1 MIAYIVRRLFSTII
15 VMAVVA
21 FVVFSLLYLTPG
33 DPAAVIAG
41 DIATDE
47 DIRRIH
53 ARLGLD
59 DPFLVQ
65 FGRWLWS
72 LAHGDLGT
80 SIFTNLPVTQLIGQR
95 VEPTVSL
102 TLCTLVVAILVAV
115 PLGVVAAA
123 KAGTWLDRAVMSFS
137 VLGFSVPVFVFA
149 YILILTF
156 SVQLDWLP
164 VQGYRN
170 FRDGVW
176 EWLRHLILPSIA
188 LGTVYVAL
196 ITRMT
201 RASMLDVLAQDYIR
215 TAEAKGLA
223 PEQVLIGL
231 ALKNAAI
238 PVVTIIGVGVA
249 LLISGAIVTETV
261 FALPGI
267 GRLTVDAILRRDYPM
282 IQGVILIFSAVYVLI
297 NLAVDLSYALFDPRI
312 RYEAP
317 DMSATTLAAPS
328 IAAPKSM
335 SPTWRRFRDA
345 FRRHPTALV
354 GGAIL
359 VCMVG
364 IAIFAPWLG
373 TVDPQAVTPMKR
385 LRPPS
390 AQFWF
395 GTDMLGRD
403 VYSRVVY
410 GARVSLLV
418 GLAVA
423 TLSTILGLA
432 IGLVTGY
439 VRALDAVVM
448 RVMDG
453 LMSIPSVLLAI
464 ALMALTK

>member
-1 MIAYIVRRLFSTII
+1 MIAYIIRRLFSTII

-47 DIRRIH
+47 DIRLIH

-59 DPFLVQ
+59 EPFLVQ
-65 FGRWLWS
+65 FGRWLWG
-72 LAHGDLGT
+72 LFHGDLGT

-95 VEPTVSL
+95 IEPTVAL

-176 EWLRHLILPSIA
+176 EWLRHLILPSVA

-196 ITRMT
+196 IARMT

-215 TAEAKGLA
+215 TAAAKGLA
-223 PEQVLIGL
+223 PGQVLIGH

-238 PVVTIIGVGVA
+238 PVVTIIG
-249 LLISGAIVTETV
+249 
-261 FALPGI
+261 
-267 GRLTVDAILRRDYPM
+267 M
-282 IQGVILIFSAVYVLI
+282 
-297 NLAVDLSYALFDPRI
+297 
-312 RYEAP
+312 
-317 DMSATTLAAPS
+317 
-328 IAAPKSM
+328 
-335 SPTWRRFRDA
+335 
-345 FRRHPTALV
+345 
-354 GGAIL
+354 
-359 VCMVG
+359 
-364 IAIFAPWLG
+364 
-373 TVDPQAVTPMKR
+373 
-385 LRPPS
+385 
-390 AQFWF
+390 AQ
-395 GTDMLGRD
+395 
-403 VYSRVVY
+403 S
-410 GARVSLLV
+410 
-418 GLAVA
+418 
-423 TLSTILGLA
+423 
-432 IGLVTGY
+432 
-439 VRALDAVVM
+439 
-448 RVMDG
+448 
-453 LMSIPSVLLAI
+453 
-464 ALMALTK
+464 